1 MPGDYAVFSAV
12 FFSYLRDMNLCK
24 FVGLRFL
31 QGPETDQST
40 VQKIRDAIR
49 DQREITVQLINYTK
63 SGKLSHN
70 ETFFKKLSCK
80 FPIWYA
86 HQSSKSMQERS
97 SGTYSTCNLCVI
109 RRSP

>member
-1 MPGDYAVFSAV
+1 
-12 FFSYLRDMNLCK
+12 MNLCK

-63 SGKLSHN
+63 SGSFLMLNIFS
-70 ETFFKKLSCK
+70 FS
-80 FPIWYA
+80 IWYA
-86 HQSSKSMQERS
+86 HQTSKSMQERS
-97 SGTYSTCNLCVI
+97 FGTYSTCNLCVI